1 MKVEDA
7 SMMKSLAGAALLALA
22 GCATPPAP
30 APRFV
35 PLAEAG
41 ALLPHSSPECLAKM
55 LKPGEPFPAS
65 AIPEAARTAR
75 QSGWVAVRYDMVGGV
90 AQNLV
95 VAASSPAGLYD
106 AAALQHAARYRD
118 AGKATVAGC
127 VMTIDVK
134 F

>member
-1 MKVEDA
+1 VPQA
-7 SMMKSLAGAALLALA
+7 LAPSLPLALCLALA
-22 GCATPPAP
+22 ACAAPSSPPAP
-30 APRFV
+30 RYV

-41 ALLPHSSPECLAKM
+41 ALLPHSSPECLAKK
-55 LKPGEPFPAS
+55 LRPGEPFPAS
-65 AIPEAARTAR
+65 AIPAAALAAR
-75 QSGWVAVRYDMVGGV
+75 QSGWVAVRYDVVGGV

-118 AGKATVAGC
+118 PGKTTVAGC
-127 VMTIDVK
+127 VMTVDVK